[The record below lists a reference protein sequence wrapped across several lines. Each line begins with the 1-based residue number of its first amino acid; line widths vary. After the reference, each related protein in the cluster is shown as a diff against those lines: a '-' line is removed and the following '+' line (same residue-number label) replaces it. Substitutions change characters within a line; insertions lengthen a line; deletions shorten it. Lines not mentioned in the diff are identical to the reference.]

1 MVYGPPMSVGPS
13 LVRLEQ
19 SDRLDTAKLGAAVQH
34 GDLEDEEVPDQVT
47 PELLDEGASSSSR
60 TAYGGGKPNVSGML

>member
-1 MVYGPPMSVGPS
+1 MADVGPL

-47 PELLDEGASSSSR
+47 PELLDESASSSSG
-60 TAYGGGKPNVSGML
+60 TAYEKKKNTTSAGLHKHR